1 MVDALITVV
10 ATLAYAIIFA
20 VCSYVLIYFAHED
33 DNQDAYFPKIVVVLG
48 LTTAIVS
55 IMMMPLDV
63 ANRGSTHGG
72 IPMDA
77 LWITIYIV
85 IAVLVVL
92 VIPWAYFY
100 YTAYD
105 PEKKSKACGS
115 AFCGTIV
122 FLIIFAI
129 IGVVSYFFFSVA
141 EIPIILQNSSLVP
154 GDQAP
159 LSGSLSTVC
168 PQCAFNSVNGIQYFQ
183 LSFVLYFIA
192 VLALFGGFFFSIF
205 GGIGMVATPYNFFTT
220 WRLRP
225 KPINDVE
232 FEYRKILIGQVCD
245 TLIKNG
251 VEYRR
256 KNPRRSVYNNWRNE
270 VYMLEEEWDKT
281 VEAHKPNG
289 IRVLWY
295 WANLVFA
302 VFGGVLSII
311 WIIHTFLYTIFGVD
325 GFLNTWFTAMNGV
338 WTFFG
343 VIFFGI
349 FALWLEICVIQGNFT
364 FGFRIPILFAIHP
377 MKATGTLMNS
387 FLFNTGLI
395 CLSSVGVTQFCTT
408 SFALY
413 ARSTRISVIF
423 TTSIQHLRVLKYF
436 WLVYVW
442 IWLAF
447 ILLGGIYF
455 CVRPRPKRINTLAR
469 IKA

>member
-1 MVDALITVV
+1 MVDIFVTIV
-10 ATLAYAIIFA
+10 AVIAYIIIFA

-33 DNQDAYFPKIVVVLG
+33 DNQDAYFPKMVVVMG
-48 LTTAIVS
+48 LTTGIVS
-55 IMMMPLDV
+55 IMMLPLDV

-92 VIPWAYFY
+92 LIPWAYFY
-100 YTAYD
+100 YTNYD

-115 AFCGTIV
+115 AFCGLIV
-122 FLIIFAI
+122 FLVIFAI
-129 IGVVSYFFFSVA
+129 VGVVSYFFFSVA
-141 EIPIILQNSSLVP
+141 EVPCQFQNSSLVD
-154 GDQAP
+154 GHRAAQA
-159 LSGSLSTVC
+159 SRC
-168 PQCAFNSVNGIQYFQ
+168 PDCNFVTKNDVQQFQ
-183 LSFVLYFIA
+183 LSFILYFIA
-192 VLALFGGFFFSIF
+192 VLALFGGFFFCVF
-205 GGIGMVATPYNFFTT
+205 GGIGFVSTPVDFFTT

-251 VEYRR
+251 VDFRR

-289 IRVLWY
+289 IRILWY
-295 WANLVFA
+295 WANLFFCVVGA
-302 VFGGVLSII
+302 LLSLS
-311 WIIHTFLYTIFGVD
+311 WILHIFIYTIFGVD
-325 GFLNTWFTAMNGV
+325 GFLNTWFSSMDGV

-349 FALWLEICVIQGNFT
+349 YALYLELCVINGNFK

-387 FLFNTGLI
+387 FLFNVGLI
-395 CLSSVGVTQFCTT
+395 CLSSVGVTQFCTE
-408 SFALY
+408 SFGLY

-423 TTSIQHLRVLKYF
+423 TTSIQNLRILKYF
-436 WLVYVW
+436 WHVYVW
-442 IWLAF
+442 ILLAF
-447 ILLGGIYF
+447 TLLGAIYL
-455 CVRPRPKRINTLAR
+455 CIRPREKRVNTLAR

>member
-10 ATLAYAIIFA
+10 AVIAYVIIFA
-20 VCSYVLIYFAHED
+20 ICSYVLIYFAHED
-33 DNQDAYFPKIVVVLG
+33 DNQDAYFPKLVVVLG
-48 LTTAIVS
+48 LTTAITS

-63 ANRGSTHGG
+63 ANRGSKNGG

-115 AFCGTIV
+115 AFCGLIV
-122 FLIIFAI
+122 FLVIFAVV
-129 IGVVSYFFFSVA
+129 GVVTYFFFSVA
-141 EIPIILQNSSLVP
+141 EVPILLQTSVLVP
-154 GDQAP
+154 GDRPVSA
-159 LSGSLSTVC
+159 GE
-168 PQCAFNSVNGIQYFQ
+168 CAECSFTSKNGIQLFQ

-192 VLALFGGFFFSIF
+192 VLALFGGFFFCVF
-205 GGIGMVATPYNFFTT
+205 GGIGMVVAPVDFFNT

-289 IRVLWY
+289 IKILWY
-295 WANLVFA
+295 WANLVFCG
-302 VFGGVLSII
+302 FGALLTAS
-311 WIIHTFLYTIFGVD
+311 WILHTFLYTLFGVD
-325 GFLNTWFTAMNGV
+325 GFLNTWFTAMDGV
-338 WTFFG
+338 WSFFG
-343 VIFFGI
+343 VIFFGLY
-349 FALWLEICVIQGNFT
+349 ALWLELCVIQGNFK

-387 FLFNTGLI
+387 FLFNVGLI
-395 CLSSVGVTQFCTT
+395 CLSSVGVTQFCAT
-408 SFALY
+408 SFSLY

-423 TTSIQHLRVLKYF
+423 TTSIQNLRILKWF

-442 IWLAF
+442 IFLAF
-447 ILLGGIYF
+447 MVIAGIYL
-455 CVRPRPKRINTLAR
+455 CVRPREKRVSTLAR